1 MMRYLIPALFLLSTA
16 ALADS
21 SALKFDTAGF
31 CAWQNQHNQM
41 AVADCTKVEDESKAQ
56 LAALE
61 AKADPQR
68 KDDCTAAAKAAS
80 EEAGLASYTVYTSC
94 LIDGPGAE

>member
-1 MMRYLIPALFLLSTA
+1 MRYLIPALFLMSA
-16 ALADS
+16 AAFADS
-21 SALKFDTAGF
+21 SALKFDTAAF
-31 CAWQNQHNQM
+31 CSWQKDHNQM
-41 AVADCTKVEDESKAQ
+41 AVDDCTKVEDESKAQ
-56 LAALE
+56 MAVLE
-61 AKADPQR
+61 SKADAKR

>member
-1 MMRYLIPALFLLSTA
+1 MRYFIPALLLLSA
-16 ALADS
+16 SAFADS
-21 SALKFDTAGF
+21 TALKFDTAAF
-31 CAWQNQHNQM
+31 CAWQKDHNQM
-41 AVADCTKVEDESKAQ
+41 AVADCTQVENEAKSQ

-61 AKADPQR
+61 TKADPKR
-68 KDDCTAAAKAAS
+68 KDDCTAAAQAAA

>member
-1 MMRYLIPALFLLSTA
+1 MLSA
-16 ALADS
+16 SAIADS
-21 SALKFDTAGF
+21 SALKFDTAAF
-31 CAWQNQHNQM
+31 CAWQKDHNQM

-56 LAALE
+56 VATLE
-61 AKADPQR
+61 PKADAKR

-80 EEAGLASYTVYTSC
+80 EETGLASYTVYASC